1 MMRWVHLHLPGDP
14 CHHCTWLIDVYQE
27 LNLRLMTKR
36 LKIFVAIVVG
46 IALLLLTL
54 WQTLP
59 RWLPR
64 AIAPWLPQ
72 GSQLVL
78 QGPLRWHQGSL
89 YLDGLKFSAKGCAI
103 ANVSELQ
110 LSYQMGNWHLKS
122 ERADVD
128 TACLSKLPA
137 AEGDSAPLTLDQ
149 LQAMLPPFDLNIN
162 LLTLTPWQAYVG
174 KLQLSSVAT
183 GQRLH
188 YQGKNVTAEAQLD
201 EHQQLTLSKLSI
213 TPPNSTV
220 PVQLTGK
227 VTIPLDM
234 DSLPTQGALQGEI
247 QTAYLEK
254 PLLLDLHWQQQQG
267 VLTLTEKGSDQP
279 LATLPWALTPKQI
292 SIEKGE
298 WRWPYLEQPLSGGLN
313 VALHDW
319 SRGFDETQITAR
331 LNVITAG
338 HNGKGNAV
346 LTLGPGSLSLTN
358 SDLGFQLTGQANL
371 ANLSLTASIPG
382 IISGSILNP
391 TLVLQPGSLLRAW
404 GSPAPDMKLEEA
416 RLPLAGVKVTALG
429 VTGRLQAII
438 SASESYW
445 GRFKLHLDGQAQDF
459 WPDHGQWQWRSWGNG
474 KLPPLQAAW
483 DVAGSGRWQDTSI
496 TLDRLSTG
504 FDRLKYGMVTVAT
517 PRMTLSQPIKWQRDV
532 KAPSLTGGVQL
543 VADKTSFGAG
553 SYLPASVLDL
563 QLQGTGP
570 DSFQWQGALQAEQI
584 GPIKLRGR
592 WDGERL
598 RGEGWW
604 PKQSLTVFQP
614 LISPDLNIKLR
625 AGEFY
630 AQSAFSAARV
640 QGFEAGGHWVVRNGG
655 MWLQDGELSGLD
667 FVLPY
672 RFKNHL
678 WQLGAKRPIMLRIK
692 SIKTLFEMQN
702 ITADLQGTY
711 PYSEAYPLTLSN
723 IGVDMLN
730 GHISLSALRMPQHD
744 AAVLKLDQ
752 IDLSAL
758 FTALKPKQFAM
769 SGRING
775 ELPLFLNHP
784 KWLVQNGWIANAGLM
799 TLRLDKDMA
808 DAIGSNNLATGA
820 AIDWLRY
827 MEINRSKARVDLD
840 NLGELTLKAHID
852 GVNPQK
858 NAKREVILNYSHQEN
873 VFQLWRSLRFG
884 DNLQEWLEQALSKP
898 EEQQ

>member
-14 CHHCTWLIDVYQE
+14 CHHCAWLIDVYQE

-36 LKIFVAIVVG
+36 LKVFVAIVVG

-78 QGPLRWHQGSL
+78 QGALRWHQGSL
-89 YLDGLKFSAKGCAI
+89 YLDGLKFSAQGCAI

-110 LSYQMGNWHLKS
+110 LSYQMGSWHLKS

-137 AEGDSAPLTLDQ
+137 AEGDSVPLTLDQ

-162 LLTLTPWQAYVG
+162 LLTLTPWQAYAG
-174 KLQLSSVAT
+174 KLQLSSAAT

-227 VTIPLDM
+227 VTVPLDM

-319 SRGFDETQITAR
+319 SQGFDETQITAR

-429 VTGRLQAII
+429 ITGRLQAII

-496 TLDRLSTG
+496 TLDSLSTG

-517 PRMTLSQPIKWQRDV
+517 PRMTLSQPIRWQRDI

-553 SYLPASVLDL
+553 SYLPPSVLDL

-655 MWLQDGELSGLD
+655 MWLQEGELSGLD

-744 AAVLKLDQ
+744 AAVLKLEQ

-784 KWLVQNGWIANAGLM
+784 KWLVQNGWIANSGVM

>member
-1 MMRWVHLHLPGDP
+1 MRRLHLHLAGDP
-14 CHHCTWLIDVYQE
+14 CHHCTWLTDVYQE

-36 LKIFVAIVVG
+36 LKVSVAIVAG
-46 IALLLLTL
+46 IILLIITL

-78 QGPLRWHQGSL
+78 QGPLRWQQGVL
-89 YLDGLKFSAKGCAI
+89 RLDGLKFSAQGCAI
-103 ANVSELQ
+103 ANVSDLK
-110 LSYQMGNWHLKS
+110 LSYQTGVWRVS
-122 ERADVD
+122 GERVDVD

-137 AEGDSAPLTLDQ
+137 AEDDSAPLALDQ
-149 LQAMLPPFDLNIN
+149 LQTMLPPFDLNIN
-162 LLTLTPWQAYVG
+162 LLTLTPWQAYAG
-174 KLQLSSVAT
+174 KFQLSST
-183 GQRLH
+183 PNGQQLH
-188 YQGKNVTAEAQLD
+188 YQGKNITAEALLD

-220 PVQLTGK
+220 PIHLTGNIA
-227 VTIPLDM
+227 VPLDM

-267 VLTLTEKGSDQP
+267 VLTLTEKGSDRP

-298 WRWPYLEQPLSGGLN
+298 WRWPYLDQPLSGGLN

-319 SRGFDETQITAR
+319 SQGFDETQITAR

-358 SDLGFQLTGQANL
+358 SDLAFQLTGQANL

-404 GSPAPDMKLEEA
+404 GRPAPDMKLEEA

-429 VTGRLQAII
+429 ITGRLQAII
-438 SASESYW
+438 TASENYW

-459 WPDHGQWQWRSWGNG
+459 WPDHGQWQWRSWGSG

-483 DVAGSGRWQDTSI
+483 DVAGSGRWQDTTI

-504 FDRLKYGMVTVAT
+504 FDRLKYGMVMVAT
-517 PRMTLSQPIKWQRDV
+517 PRLMLSQPIQWQRDV
-532 KAPSLTGGVQL
+532 KAPSLTGGVRL

-553 SYLPASVLDL
+553 SYLPPSVLDL
-563 QLQGTGP
+563 QLKGAGP

-584 GPIKLRGR
+584 GPITLRGR

-604 PKQSLTVFQP
+604 PKQSLTIFQP
-614 LISPDLNIKLR
+614 LIAPDLNIKLR

-640 QGFEAGGHWVVRNGG
+640 QGFEAGGHWVVRNGS

-672 RFKNHL
+672 RFKNHQWL
-678 WQLGAKRPIMLRIK
+678 LGAKRPIMLRIK

-730 GHISLSALRMPQHD
+730 GHISLSALRMPQRD
-744 AAVLKLDQ
+744 AAVLKLEQ

-775 ELPLFLNHP
+775 ELPLYLNHP
-784 KWLVQNGWIANAGLM
+784 KWLVQNGWIANAGVM

-827 MEINRSKARVDLD
+827 MEISRSKARVDLD

-884 DNLQEWLEQALSKP
+884 DNVQEWLEQTLSKT
-898 EEQQ
+898 EEP

>member
-1 MMRWVHLHLPGDP
+1 MMRRVHLHLSGDP
-14 CHHCTWLIDVYQE
+14 CHHCTQLIDVYQE

-36 LKIFVAIVVG
+36 LKVSVAILMG
-46 IALLLLTL
+46 IALLLITL

-78 QGPLRWHQGSL
+78 QGPLRWQQGAL
-89 YLDGLKFSAKGCAI
+89 HLDGLKFSAQGCAI
-103 ANVSELQ
+103 ANVSDLK
-110 LSYQMGNWHLKS
+110 LSHQTGTWRVDG
-122 ERADVD
+122 ERIDVD

-137 AEGDSAPLTLDQ
+137 AEGDSAPLALDQ
-149 LQAMLPPFDLNIN
+149 LQAMLPPLDLNIH
-162 LLTLTPWQAYVG
+162 LLTLAPWQAYAG
-174 KLQLSSVAT
+174 KLQLSSAAG
-183 GQRLH
+183 GQQLR
-188 YQGKNVTAEAQLD
+188 YQGKNITAEAQLD

-213 TPPNSTV
+213 MPPNSAV

-227 VTIPLDM
+227 VTVPLDM
-234 DSLPTQGALQGEI
+234 ESLPTQGALQGEL

-319 SRGFDETQITAR
+319 SKGFDETQITAR

-404 GSPAPDMKLEEA
+404 GRPASDMKLEEA

-429 VTGRLQAII
+429 ITGRLQAII

-445 GRFKLHLDGQAQDF
+445 GRLKLHLDGQAQNF
-459 WPDHGQWQWRSWGNG
+459 WPDHGQWQWRYWGNG

-517 PRMTLSQPIKWQRDV
+517 PRLTLNHPIQWQRDV
-532 KAPSLTGGVQL
+532 KAPSLTGSVQL
-543 VADKTSFGAG
+543 KANKTSFGEG
-553 SYLPASVLDL
+553 RYLPPSVLGL
-563 QLQGTGP
+563 QLQGAGP

-584 GPIKLRGR
+584 GPITLRGR

-775 ELPLFLNHP
+775 ELPLYLNHP